1 MLPLEDG
8 KVAIRLTTAKYYTPS
23 ERVIHENGIE
33 PDIVVPMTA
42 ENWRNVVIAR
52 NKAEQLTGDEE
63 LAATDEGWVDEN
75 ESGDELDYVD
85 MEAPAE
91 PETGDDTDPQLDRAC
106 DVLRGMLALQGR

>member
-1 MLPLEDG
+1 M
-8 KVAIRLTTAKYYTPS
+8 AIRLTTAKYYTPS

-63 LAATDEGWVDEN
+63 LAATDEGWVDE
-75 ESGDELDYVD
+75 SGDDID
-85 MEAPAE
+85 FGDAEAVAE
-91 PETGDDTDPQLDRAC
+91 PEAGDDTDPQLDRAC
-106 DVLRGMLALQGR
+106 DVLRGLQALQGR